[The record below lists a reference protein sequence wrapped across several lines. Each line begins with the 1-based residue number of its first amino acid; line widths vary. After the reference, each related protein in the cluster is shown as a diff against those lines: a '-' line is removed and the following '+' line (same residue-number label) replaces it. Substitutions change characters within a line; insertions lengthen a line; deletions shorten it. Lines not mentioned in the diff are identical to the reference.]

1 MTTLRAVIFDLDD
14 TLYPE
19 RDYVLSGFRA
29 VAQWAQ
35 RELGVCYEEG
45 YTRFERLYGEGVR
58 GTTFNQWLREAGFP
72 EEPWVAEMVRVY
84 RCHQPDIQPFECVP
98 ALLERLGQRY
108 DLGLISDGYLQVQ
121 QKSGARWGSKRILR
135 RWSFPTRAD
144 VNAGSLRP
152 GPIGKR
158 YSASAARLMRPSMWE
173 ITCSRTSRE
182 PTSSAWA
189 RSTCFA
195 PRASTPIARPPMPNQ
210 RPWRPFPL
218 SQRSSHYS
226 NAGHRT
232 RTRRALP

>member
-35 RELGVCYEEG
+35 RELGVCYDEG
-45 YTRFERLYGEGVR
+45 YARFVRLYGEGVR

-121 QKSGARWGSKRILR
+121 QKKWRALGLEAHFAAVVFSDEGGRECWKPSTWPYRQALQRLGCSPDEAVYVGDNLLKDFAGANQLGMGTIYLL
-135 RWSFPTRAD
+135 FPEGEYAD
-144 VNAGSLRP
+144 RQ
-152 GPIGKR
+152 
-158 YSASAARLMRPSMWE
+158 AADAE
-173 ITCSRTSRE
+173 
-182 PTSSAWA
+182 
-189 RSTCFA
+189 
-195 PRASTPIARPPMPNQ
+195 STPLATVPSLAAIESLLERWPP
-210 RPWRPFPL
+210 
-218 SQRSSHYS
+218 H
-226 NAGHRT
+226 
-232 RTRRALP
+232 